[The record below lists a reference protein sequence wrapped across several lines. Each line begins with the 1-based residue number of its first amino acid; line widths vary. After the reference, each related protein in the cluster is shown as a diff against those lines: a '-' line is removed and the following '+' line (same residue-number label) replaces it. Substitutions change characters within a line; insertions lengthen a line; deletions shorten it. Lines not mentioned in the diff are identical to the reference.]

1 MKKISIIL
9 LLTISIVARA
19 NNYYLFTDTQKEVQD
34 SVKKYNPATWIFDF
48 EKSTITVQTETEDA
62 IFTFSEYQK
71 VESIEDG
78 IVFDKYLLDTGGA
91 IYVDNDIQ
99 SKYFLQIIYCKDGKQ
114 FVFRTENNLT
124 TNKN

>member
-1 MKKISIIL
+1 MKTILTIL
-9 LLTISIVARA
+9 LLAATTARA

-99 SKYFLQIIYCKDGKQ
+99 SKDFLQIIYCKDGKQ

>member
-1 MKKISIIL
+1 MKTILTIL
-9 LLTISIVARA
+9 LLAATTARA

-34 SVKKYNPATWIFDF
+34 SVKKYNPATWNFDF

>member
-1 MKKISIIL
+1 MKTLPLIL
-9 LLTISIVARA
+9 LLITTLKGNA
-19 NNYYLFTDTQKEVQD
+19 NNYYLFTDTQKEAQD
-34 SVKKYNPATWIFDF
+34 SVKKYNPATWNFDF

-91 IYVDNDIQ
+91 IYVDNDIK
-99 SKYFLQIIYCKDGKQ
+99 SKQFLQVIYCKEGKQ
-114 FVFRTENNLT
+114 FVFRTENNA
-124 TNKN
+124 NK

>member
-1 MKKISIIL
+1 METILTIL
-9 LLTISIVARA
+9 LLAATTVQAE
-19 NNYYLFTDTQKEVQD
+19 NYYLFTDTQKEAQD
-34 SVKKYNPATWIFDF
+34 SVKKYNPATWNFDF

-99 SKYFLQIIYCKDGKQ
+99 SKDFLQIIYCKDGKQ

>member
-1 MKKISIIL
+1 MKTILTIL
-9 LLTISIVARA
+9 LLTTATARA

-34 SVKKYNPATWIFDF
+34 SVKKYNPATWNFDF

-78 IVFDKYLLDTGGA
+78 TVFDKFILDTGGA

-99 SKYFLQIIYCKDGKQ
+99 SKDFLQIIYCKDGKQ
-114 FVFRTENNLT
+114 YIFRTENNLT

>member
-1 MKKISIIL
+1 MKTILTIL
-9 LLTISIVARA
+9 LLAATTARA

-34 SVKKYNPATWIFDF
+34 SVKKYNPATWNFDF

-91 IYVDNDIQ
+91 IYVDNDIK
-99 SKYFLQIIYCKDGKQ
+99 SKQFLQVIYCKEGKQ

>member
-1 MKKISIIL
+1 MKTILTFL
-9 LLTISIVARA
+9 LLATATA
-19 NNYYLFTDTQKEVQD
+19 QAENYYLFTDTQKEVQD
-34 SVKKYNPATWIFDF
+34 SVKKYNPATWNFDF

-71 VESIEDG
+71 IESIEDG
-78 IVFDKYLLDTGGA
+78 TVFDKFILDTGGA

-99 SKYFLQIIYCKDGKQ
+99 SKDFLQIIYCKDGKQ

>member
-1 MKKISIIL
+1 MKTILTFL
-9 LLTISIVARA
+9 LLATATAQAES
-19 NNYYLFTDTQKEVQD
+19 YYLFTDTQKEVQD

-99 SKYFLQIIYCKDGKQ
+99 SKDFLQIIYCKDGKQ

>member
-1 MKKISIIL
+1 MKTILTIL
-9 LLTISIVARA
+9 LLAATTARA

-34 SVKKYNPATWIFDF
+34 SVKKYNPATWNFDF

-114 FVFRTENNLT
+114 FVFRIENNLT

>member
-1 MKKISIIL
+1 MKTILTIL
-9 LLTISIVARA
+9 LLAATTARA

-34 SVKKYNPATWIFDF
+34 SVKKYNPATWNFDF

-99 SKYFLQIIYCKDGKQ
+99 SKDFLQIIYCKDGKQ

>member
-1 MKKISIIL
+1 MKTILTIL
-9 LLTISIVARA
+9 LLTTATVQAE
-19 NNYYLFTDTQKEVQD
+19 NYYLFTDTQKEAQD
-34 SVKKYNPATWIFDF
+34 SVKKYNPATWNFDF

-71 VESIEDG
+71 IESIEDG
-78 IVFDKYLLDTGGA
+78 TVFDKFILDTGGA

>member
-1 MKKISIIL
+1 MKTILTIL
-9 LLTISIVARA
+9 LLAATTARA

-34 SVKKYNPATWIFDF
+34 SVKKYNPATWNFDF

-71 VESIEDG
+71 IESIEDG
-78 IVFDKYLLDTGGA
+78 TVFDKYLLDTGGA

-99 SKYFLQIIYCKDGKQ
+99 SKDFLQIIYCKDGKQ

>member
-1 MKKISIIL
+1 MKTILTIL
-9 LLTISIVARA
+9 LLTTATVQAE
-19 NNYYLFTDTQKEVQD
+19 NYYLFTDTQKEVQD

>member
-1 MKKISIIL
+1 MKTILTIL
-9 LLTISIVARA
+9 LLTTATVQAE
-19 NNYYLFTDTQKEVQD
+19 NYYLFTDTQKEVQD
-34 SVKKYNPATWIFDF
+34 SVKKYNPATWNFDF

-71 VESIEDG
+71 IESIEDG
-78 IVFDKYLLDTGGA
+78 TVFDKFILDTGGA

-99 SKYFLQIIYCKDGKQ
+99 SKDFLQIIYCKDGKQ
-114 FVFRTENNLT
+114 YIFRTENNLT

>member
-1 MKKISIIL
+1 MKTILTIL
-9 LLTISIVARA
+9 LLAATTARA
-19 NNYYLFTDTQKEVQD
+19 NNYYLFTDTQKEAQD
-34 SVKKYNPATWIFDF
+34 SVKKYNPATWNFDF

-99 SKYFLQIIYCKDGKQ
+99 SKDFLQIIYCKDGKQ
-114 FVFRTENNLT
+114 FVFRTENNA
-124 TNKN
+124 NK

>member
-1 MKKISIIL
+1 MKTILTIL
-9 LLTISIVARA
+9 LLAATTARA
-19 NNYYLFTDTQKEVQD
+19 KNYFIFTDTQKEVQD
-34 SVKKYNPATWIFDF
+34 SVKKYNPATWNFDF

-99 SKYFLQIIYCKDGKQ
+99 SKDFLQIIYCKDGKQ

>member
-1 MKKISIIL
+1 MKTILTIL
-9 LLTISIVARA
+9 LLITATVQAE
-19 NNYYLFTDTQKEVQD
+19 NYYLFTDTQKEVQD

-99 SKYFLQIIYCKDGKQ
+99 SKDFLQIIYCKDGKQ

>member
-1 MKKISIIL
+1 MKTILTIL
-9 LLTISIVARA
+9 LLAATTARA
-19 NNYYLFTDTQKEVQD
+19 NNYYLFTDTQKEAQD
-34 SVKKYNPATWIFDF
+34 SVKKYNPATWNFDF

-99 SKYFLQIIYCKDGKQ
+99 SKDFLQIIYCKDGKQ

>member
-34 SVKKYNPATWIFDF
+34 SVKKYNPATWNFDF

-78 IVFDKYLLDTGGA
+78 TVFDKFILDTGGA

-99 SKYFLQIIYCKDGKQ
+99 SKDFLQIIYCKDGKQ
-114 FVFRTENNLT
+114 YIFR
-124 TNKN
+124 NK

>member
-1 MKKISIIL
+1 MKTILTIL
-9 LLTISIVARA
+9 LLTTATVQAE
-19 NNYYLFTDTQKEVQD
+19 NYYLFTDTQKEVQD
-34 SVKKYNPATWIFDF
+34 SVKKYNPATWNFDF